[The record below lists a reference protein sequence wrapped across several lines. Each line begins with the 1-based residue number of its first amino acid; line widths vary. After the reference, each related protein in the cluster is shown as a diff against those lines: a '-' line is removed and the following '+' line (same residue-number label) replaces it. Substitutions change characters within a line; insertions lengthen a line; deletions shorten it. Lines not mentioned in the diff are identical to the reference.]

1 MHSKLLMYIR
11 GYVAVDIRGSNVEAF
26 VNVAIESGCHIWH
39 INQMSSTSVRLYT
52 DLNSFF
58 RFKSFLRQT
67 GCSMHVLSRYGLPF
81 LLSKMEARI
90 FFTVGLVLFILGIY
104 VLSQLVWQVDV
115 EGNERIAYDDIMLV
129 AEQQGI
135 YPFQWKFR
143 LQEPEVLSRTLTH
156 ALPGA
161 AWIGVEVKGTR
172 IRIKVVEQTV
182 PEPKPLMNPRH
193 LVSNVDA
200 VITDIFVERGR
211 PMVKPNMK
219 VKKGDILVSGI
230 VGNEENKLVV
240 VAEGKVKGLVWHLYD
255 IQAPLTH
262 QHKVYT
268 GQSKVR
274 QYFVIGNRALQLTGY
289 GKLPF
294 TASESDSKRK
304 TLQWRD
310 IVLPFGWIQEEIR
323 EVRID
328 KENIEAEDAKT
339 IGLTQARADIIMKA
353 GNDARIHKEKILHEK
368 IEGGKVYMKVLF
380 EVEQEISTELLIIQG
395 E

>member
-1 MHSKLLMYIR
+1 LHSKLLMYIR
-11 GYVAVDIRGSNVEAF
+11 GYVAVEIRGSDIEAF
-26 VNVAIESGCHIWH
+26 MNVAIKSGCHIWH
-39 INQMSSTSVRLYT
+39 MNRTSSASVRLFT
-52 DLNSFF
+52 DLASFF
-58 RFKSFLRQT
+58 RFKSLLRQT
-67 GCSMHVLSRYGLPF
+67 GCTMHVLSRSGLPF
-81 LLSKMEARI
+81 LLSKMEARL
-90 FFTVGLVLFILGIY
+90 FFTMGLVLFILGIY
-104 VLSQLVWQVDV
+104 VLSQLVWRVDV
-115 EGNERIAYDDIMLV
+115 EGNERISYDDIMTV
-129 AEQQGI
+129 AAQQGI

-143 LQEPEVLSRTLTH
+143 LQETEVLSRALTH

-161 AWIGVEVKGTR
+161 AWVGVEVKGTR
-172 IRIKVVEQTV
+172 IRIKVVEQTI

-200 VITDIFVERGR
+200 VITEIFVERGR
-211 PMVKPNMK
+211 PMVKPHTR

-230 VGNEENKLVV
+230 IGNEENKLVV
-240 VAEGKVKGLVWHLYD
+240 VAEGKVKGLVWHVYD

-274 QYFVIGNRALQLTGY
+274 QYLVIGNRALQLTGY

-294 TASESDSKRK
+294 AAFQSDSRRR
-304 TLQWRD
+304 TVQWRD
-310 IVLPFGWIQEEIR
+310 ILLPFGWIREEIS

-328 KENIEAEDAKT
+328 QENIEVKDAKS
-339 IGLTQARADIIMKA
+339 IGLSHARADIVMKA
-353 GNDARIHKEKILHEK
+353 SNNARIHNEKILHEK

>member
-1 MHSKLLMYIR
+1 MHSKLLMYVR
-11 GYVAVDIRGSNVEAF
+11 GYVAVEVRGGEIEAF
-26 VNVAIESGCHIWH
+26 MNIALEGGCHIWR
-39 INQMSSTSVRLYT
+39 INRTSSTSVSLFT

-58 RFKSFLRQT
+58 RFKNLLRQT
-67 GCSMHVLSRYGLPF
+67 GCRMHVLSRSGLPF

-90 FFTVGLVLFILGIY
+90 FFAVGLVLFILGIY
-104 VLSQLVWQVDV
+104 VLSQLVWRVEV
-115 EGNERIAYDDIMLV
+115 EGNERISYDDIMMV
-129 AEQQGI
+129 AQQEGI

-143 LQEPEVLSRTLTH
+143 LQEPEALSRALTY

-172 IRIKVVEQTV
+172 ISIKVVEQTV
-182 PEPKPLMNPRH
+182 PAPKPLMNPRH

-200 VITDIFVERGR
+200 VITEIFVERGR
-211 PMVKPNMK
+211 PMVKPHMK

-230 VGNEENKLVV
+230 IGSEENKLVV
-240 VAEGKVKGLVWHLYD
+240 VAEGKIKGLVWHVYD

-289 GKLPF
+289 GKLSF
-294 TASESDSKRK
+294 VDSESESRRSS
-304 TLQWRD
+304 LQWRD

-328 KENIEAEDAKT
+328 NENIEVKDAKS
-339 IGLTQARADIIMKA
+339 IGLSQARADIVMKSSE
-353 GNDARIHKEKILHEK
+353 NARIHNEKILHEK